1 MNVGS
6 VGRLLLRGYQASVAA
21 AGQAGLNVMVDEV
34 VIDRTSWEDCGIV
47 LAGLTWSGLASGAWP
62 KSQKNRARG
71 DYRPAGLATAL
82 TVESTETPST
92 TSRSIRQH

>member
-34 VIDRTSWEDCGIV
+34 VIDRTSWEDWDIA
-47 LAGLTWSGLASGAWP
+47 LAGLDVVWVGVRCLAEVAEER
-62 KSQKNRARG
+62 NRARG
-71 DYRPAGLATAL
+71 
-82 TVESTETPST
+82 T
-92 TSRSIRQH
+92 TDTRAWLHH